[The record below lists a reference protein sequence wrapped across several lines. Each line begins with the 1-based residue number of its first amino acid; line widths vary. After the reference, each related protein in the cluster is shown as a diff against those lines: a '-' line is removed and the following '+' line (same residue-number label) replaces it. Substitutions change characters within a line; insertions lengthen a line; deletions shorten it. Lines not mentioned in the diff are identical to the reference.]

1 VTETVRSRSPR
12 GLEVWQALERKAA
25 ELREQ
30 RIGDLLAKDL
40 ERVARLGRDLGEI
53 HFDFSKHLVDDE
65 ALALLARLAREQGL
79 ESAIEAMFQGAHINT
94 TEDRAVLHVALRSSA
109 DSLVV
114 DGMDVATA
122 VREVRGRMEELA
134 KSVREGSWLGATGK
148 RIERVVNI
156 GIGGSDL
163 GPEMVTR
170 ALADFVTTNIT
181 FDFVSNIDPT
191 AIGAV
196 LAHADPATTLFIV
209 VSKTFTTLETLTN
222 ASAAK
227 DWLVAALGEQAVA
240 RHFVAVSADTARA
253 VRFGI
258 DPSHVFAMWDFVG
271 GRYSVDSAVGL
282 SVMIAIGPERFRSFL
297 SGFRK
302 VDEHFRTTPIEANI
316 PVLMGLLSV
325 WYRNFLG
332 AETQAVLPYSER
344 LARFPAYLQQLTM
357 ESNGKSVRIDGQPV
371 DYGTG
376 AIWWGERGTN
386 GQHAFYQLLHQGTI
400 LVPVDLIVIAE
411 PSLGPE
417 AQQDLLVANAF
428 AQARALAFGRNEAE
442 LARQGVPEALRAAKR
457 MPGNRPSTVI
467 LVPRLTPESLGSLIA
482 LYEHSVFVQGVIWG
496 IDSFDQWGV
505 ELGKELAGL
514 LAPAVSG
521 PARPTLSDLD
531 ASTIDLVYRYRH
543 LRGRPV

>member
-1 VTETVRSRSPR
+1 MTDPVRSRSPR
-12 GLEVWQALERKAA
+12 GLAVWQALERKAA
-25 ELREQ
+25 EMRSQ
-30 RIGDLLAKDL
+30 RIADLLAGDL
-40 ERVARLGRDLGEI
+40 ERVVRLGRDLGEI
-53 HFDFSKHLVDDE
+53 HLDFSKHLIDDE
-65 ALALLARLAREQGL
+65 ALALLWQLAREQGL
-79 ESAIEAMFQGAHINT
+79 EEAIEAMFAGAHLNV
-94 TEDRAVLHVALRSSA
+94 TEDRAVLHVALRSNEA
-109 DSLVV
+109 SLLV
-114 DGMDVATA
+114 DGMDVAAA
-122 VREVRGRMEELA
+122 VRDVRARMEELA
-134 KSVREGSWLGATGK
+134 RAVREGTWQGATGK

-170 ALADFVTTNIT
+170 ALADFAPGNIV

-191 AIGAV
+191 AIGSV
-196 LAHADPATTLFIV
+196 LAQADPATTLFVV

-222 ASAAK
+222 AAAAK
-227 DWLVAALGEQAVA
+227 DWLVAALGEEAVA
-240 RHFVAVSADTARA
+240 RHFVAVSADTGRA
-253 VRFGI
+253 ARFGI
-258 DPSHVFAMWDFVG
+258 DPSQVYAMWDFVG

-282 SVMIAIGPERFRSFL
+282 STMIAIGPERFRSFL

-302 VDEHFRTTPIEANI
+302 VDEHLRTAPLEANI
-316 PVLMGLLSV
+316 PVMMGLLSV
-325 WYRNFLG
+325 WYRNFFG

-357 ESNGKSVRIDGQPV
+357 ESNGKSVRIDGEAV

-400 LVPVDLIVIAE
+400 LVPVDLIVVAE
-411 PSLGPE
+411 PSIGPE

-428 AQARALAFGRNEAE
+428 AQARALAFGRSDAD
-442 LARQGVPEALRAAKR
+442 LARQGVPEALRPAKR
-457 MPGNRPSTVI
+457 MPGNRPSTVV

-514 LAPAVSG
+514 LAPAMSG